1 MTGNSVKYK
10 LSLWVLA
17 ARPKT
22 LVASIIPV
30 SLGAS
35 LAFQQSKDLS
45 VGLLAMCFLFST
57 LVQVATNFAND
68 YFDFL
73 KGADEQRTLG
83 PTRFSTGGVIAGLD
97 LRNASYILLF
107 FAFILGVFMMES
119 SGASRWLL
127 LIGIASVFSAIAYTG
142 GPFPFAYNGL
152 GDVFVILFFGFV
164 AVCTTH
170 YVLIT
175 DAGFF
180 WEPNWVVPLG
190 VGFSINNLLVLNNY
204 RDRNTDPIVGKNTLI
219 VLLGQKFGVS
229 FYFFGFFT
237 SSVLCPIFDGSLA
250 YATILFPIGV
260 YLVWKLNKAKEKK
273 HYDFLLTCTSLSV
286 VAYGLITCWSLL
298 TNH

>member
-1 MTGNSVKYK
+1 MTGNSVHYK

-35 LAFQQSKDLS
+35 LAFQQSEDLS
-45 VGLLAMCFLFST
+45 FALLAMCFLFSI
-57 LVQVATNFAND
+57 LVQIATNFAND

-97 LRNASYILLF
+97 LRNASYTLLF
-107 FAFILGVFMMES
+107 FAFILGVFMMEN

-127 LIGIASVFSAIAYTG
+127 LIGIASVVSAIAYTG

-175 DAGFF
+175 EAGHL

-190 VGFSINNLLVLNNY
+190 VGCSINNLLVLNNY
-204 RDRNTDPIVGKNTLI
+204 RDRNTDKMVGKNTLI
-219 VLLGQKFGVS
+219 VLLGQKFGI
-229 FYFFGFFT
+229 FLYFLGFFT
-237 SSVLCPIFDGSLA
+237 SFVLCPLIETRLI
-250 YATILFPIGV
+250 YATVFFPIGL
-260 YLVWKLNKAKEKK
+260 YLVWKLNKASEKK

-286 VAYGLITCWSLL
+286 VVYGLVTAFAL
-298 TNH
+298 TSQ

>member
-1 MTGNSVKYK
+1 VTEHSAKYK
-10 LSLWVLA
+10 LSIWVLA

-30 SLGAS
+30 SLGTS
-35 LAFQQSKDLS
+35 LAFQQSEDLS
-45 VGLLAMCFLFST
+45 FALIGMCFLFSF
-57 LVQVATNFAND
+57 LVQIATNFAND

-83 PTRFSTGGVIAGLD
+83 PKRFSTHGVIAGLD
-97 LRNASYILLF
+97 LRNAAYTLLV
-107 FAFILGVFMMES
+107 FAFILGVFMMEN

-127 LIGIASVFSAIAYTG
+127 LIGIASVLSAIAYTG

-170 YVLIT
+170 YILIT
-175 DAGFF
+175 EAGHL

-204 RDRNTDPIVGKNTLI
+204 RDRNTDLMVGKKTLI
-219 VLLGQKFGVS
+219 VLLGQKFGIS
-229 FYFFGFFT
+229 LYFFGFFT
-237 SSVLCPIFDGSLA
+237 SFVLCPLIESRLI
-250 YATILFPIGV
+250 YATILFPIGL
-260 YLVWKLNKAKEKK
+260 YLVWKLSKASKKK

-286 VAYGLITCWSLL
+286 LVYGLVIAFAH
-298 TNH
+298 TNE

>member
-1 MTGNSVKYK
+1 
-10 LSLWVLA
+10 
-17 ARPKT
+17 
-22 LVASIIPV
+22 
-30 SLGAS
+30 
-35 LAFQQSKDLS
+35 
-45 VGLLAMCFLFST
+45 MCFLFSF
-57 LVQVATNFAND
+57 LVQIATNFAND

-83 PTRFSTGGVIAGLD
+83 PKRFSTHGVIAGLD
-97 LRNASYILLF
+97 LRNASYILLV
-107 FAFILGVFMMES
+107 FAFILGVFMMEN

-127 LIGIASVFSAIAYTG
+127 LIGIASVLSAIAYTG

-175 DAGFF
+175 EAGHL

-204 RDRNTDPIVGKNTLI
+204 RDRNTDLMVGKKTLI
-219 VLLGQKFGVS
+219 VLLGQKFGIS
-229 FYFFGFFT
+229 LYFFGFFT
-237 SSVLCPIFDGSLA
+237 SFVLCPLLESSFV
-250 YATILFPIGV
+250 YVTILFPIGI
-260 YLVWKLNKAKEKK
+260 YLVWKLNKASKKK

-286 VAYGLITCWSLL
+286 LVYGLVIAFAL
-298 TNH
+298 TSQ